1 MALNRS
7 HLANGLSQH
16 LESLPTPHLAVTL
29 NTISPN
35 SRENGMYG
43 RAEVLVIDGE
53 GLGCG
58 GRLEEPGK
66 CTDDD
71 SERKAERSFIADFP

>member
-16 LESLPTPHLAVTL
+16 LESLPTPHFTVTL
-29 NTISPN
+29 NTITPN

-53 GLGCG
+53 GLECG
-58 GRLEEPGK
+58 GRLEESGK
-66 CTDDD
+66 FTGDD
-71 SERKAERSFIADFP
+71 SEWKAERSFTADFP